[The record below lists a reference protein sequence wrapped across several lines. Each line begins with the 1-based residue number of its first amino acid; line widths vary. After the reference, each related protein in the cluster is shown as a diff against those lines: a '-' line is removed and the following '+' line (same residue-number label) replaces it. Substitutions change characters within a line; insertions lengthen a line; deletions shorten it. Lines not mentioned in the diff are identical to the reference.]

1 MVGWGLLLFSVWGYT
16 KLISRPVWQGM
27 RMWFNC
33 SWLKV
38 LLPRPTSGESS
49 GWPPPCIIFFGVSS
63 IATKALLIE
72 ETQEIWSFINFDVS
86 SGLQVSRV
94 ERHFETSCVL
104 SGEIQWSHDIPW
116 MNATF
121 RVLLPCPDHLCHRY
135 LPVRRRIRASP
146 EHHLHRCTAGAH
158 GQRMTSRKSEFQF
171 SLLNFGQIW
180 PFSCGDPT
188 CYKGFS
194 HNGTF

>member
-63 IATKALLIE
+63 IATKALFIE
-72 ETQEIWSFINFDVS
+72 ETKKSGHSSSFIFLQR
-86 SGLQVSRV
+86 LQVSMV
-94 ERHFETSCVL
+94 ERQFETRWVL
-104 SGEIQWSHDIPW
+104 SGEIQGSLDIPW
-116 MNATF
+116 MNASETSHQGI
-121 RVLLPCPDHLCHRY
+121 PGAPST
-135 LPVRRRIRASP
+135 P
-146 EHHLHRCTAGAH
+146 LHRRGAWS
-158 GQRMTSRKSEFQF
+158 TDDKSEIRNLVFTAEF
-171 SLLNFGQIW
+171 WSDLTVFMWRSNLLQRVQSQRNLLV
-180 PFSCGDPT
+180 
-188 CYKGFS
+188 
-194 HNGTF
+194 

>member
-116 MNATF
+116 IDFCYHVPIIFVIDISQRDVASGHPRSTIYTVAPPGRMVNGWQVGNPNSSF
-121 RVLLPCPDHLCHRY
+121 HCWIL
-135 LPVRRRIRASP
+135 VRSDRFHVEIQ
-146 EHHLHRCTAGAH
+146 LVT
-158 GQRMTSRKSEFQF
+158 
-171 SLLNFGQIW
+171 
-180 PFSCGDPT
+180 
-188 CYKGFS
+188 KGS
-194 HNGTF
+194 VTMEPSSVAM